1 MRAPTRL
8 LLLSFLGLLPQP
20 AFSQELR
27 AEPSVLYFVTLP
39 FGGESRR
46 DREPVIGFSFQGRQA
61 HQRLRL
67 DSRILHFVEGGVE
80 AKYLLVGAVAL
91 GAAALAGSKDR
102 SVEAQ
107 RAQAA
112 QRPPCTA
119 HPSC

>member
-1 MRAPTRL
+1 MKPGLAIL
-8 LLLSFLGLLPQP
+8 LAMLALPCT
-20 AFSQELR
+20 AQELR
-27 AEPSVLYFVTLP
+27 TTEPSVLYFVTIP

-61 HQRLRL
+61 SQRLRM
-67 DSRILHFVEGGVE
+67 DSRILNFIDGGVE
-80 AKYLLVGAVAL
+80 AKYLLVGAVAV
-91 GAAALAGSKDR
+91 GAAALAGSKDS

-119 HPSC
+119 HPAC